1 MAEKQKLNNVN
12 RKVER
17 PAGLLAI
24 IISFFVVAAIFTQ
37 MDIEPEITNIHDDLL
52 FLQESIQK
60 LNVNTFIWLINSILI
75 IIFGPSILITFL
87 PHGRSSSYIAA
98 FLITATGIT
107 YLLYA
112 GAGFSIIY
120 LVRELFENSDNESQL
135 MISVALY
142 LLITKT
148 NLQLI
153 SYTLTGVS
161 SIILGQLIAR
171 TGYLPR
177 FIGWMAIVCGL
188 IYATYGW
195 IKMDS
200 LVFTA
205 GRILFVL
212 SLMIFGSY
220 LLLRG
225 ISVKKKTVSRKS

>member
-1 MAEKQKLNNVN
+1 MRNAN

-37 MDIEPEITNIHDDLL
+37 MDIEPNIINIHEDLV
-52 FLQESIQK
+52 FLQENIQK
-60 LNVNTFIWLINSILI
+60 LNINAFIWLINSILI
-75 IIFGPSILITFL
+75 IIFGPSVLITFL

-98 FLITATGIT
+98 FLISSTGIT

-112 GAGFSIIY
+112 GSGFSIIY
-120 LVRELFENSDNESQL
+120 LVRELFENSDNESQVL
-135 MISVALY
+135 IPVALFI
-142 LLITKT
+142 LITKT

-153 SYTLTGVS
+153 SYTLAGVS
-161 SIILGQLIAR
+161 SIILGLLIAR

-177 FIGWMAIVCGL
+177 FIGWMAIIGGI

-195 IKMDS
+195 INLDS

-205 GRILFVL
+205 GRIFFVL
-212 SLMIFGSY
+212 SLMIFGSF

-225 ISVKKKTVSRKS
+225 TIDKKKIASINQ

>member
-1 MAEKQKLNNVN
+1 MSEKQKLNNAN

-37 MDIEPEITNIHDDLL
+37 MDIEPEITNIHEDLL

-60 LNVNTFIWLINSILI
+60 LNVNAFIWLINSILI
-75 IIFGPSILITFL
+75 IILGPSILITFL

-195 IKMDS
+195 INMDS

-225 ISVKKKTVSRKS
+225 LSVKKKTVSRES